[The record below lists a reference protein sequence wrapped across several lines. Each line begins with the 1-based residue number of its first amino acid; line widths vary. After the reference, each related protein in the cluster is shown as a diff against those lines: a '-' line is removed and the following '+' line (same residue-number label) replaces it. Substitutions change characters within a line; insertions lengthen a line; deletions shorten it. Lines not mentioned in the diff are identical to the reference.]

1 MKVCVCEGIEGP
13 VVNLGHGGSV
23 EGAIQPMWKV
33 FYRYLTAKP
42 FAHPENEA
50 QTCGVMARWTAVSS
64 RCRSRVDGVESGAG
78 IDGPTPVC
86 FYVAQPVAQCTALAD
101 GWRRQ

>member
-50 QTCGVMARWTAVSS
+50 QT
-64 RCRSRVDGVESGAG
+64 
-78 IDGPTPVC
+78 
-86 FYVAQPVAQCTALAD
+86 
-101 GWRRQ
+101 